1 MAVPLSGRPETRHL
15 VIFVKA
21 PRLGRVKRR
30 LARDVGAVEAW
41 TFYRRTL
48 EDAVRRLSRDARWRT
63 LLAVAPDGAAHA
75 GYRWP
80 AIPRFGQVRGDLGAR
95 MYRALKRPPPG
106 PVVLIGGDIPDVGPP
121 HVAEAFRLLGAHDLV
136 FGPAEDGGFWL
147 VGARR
152 APRFTCPFR
161 DVRWSHAETLAD
173 VRAALDPGTRV
184 AEAATLMDVDD
195 GEALRRWRALSRRAA
210 SRAPEGAA

>member
-15 VIFVKA
+15 LIFVKA

-41 TFYRRTL
+41 SFYRRTVD
-48 EDAVRRLSRDARWRT
+48 DAVRRLAGDPRWRT
-63 LLAVAPDGAAHA
+63 VLAVAPDG

-80 AIPRFGQVRGDLGAR
+80 AIPRVGQGCGDIGAR

-106 PVVLIGGDIPDVGPP
+106 PVVLIGGDIPGVGPR

-152 APRFTCPFR
+152 APRFPCPFR
-161 DVRWSHAETLAD
+161 NVRWSHPETLAD
-173 VRAALDPGTRV
+173 VRAALDARTRV

-210 SRAPEGAA
+210 SRAPAGAA